1 MALRKLLADSIA
13 RNLDCRRRFPLIAAA
28 VAITGLPLGS
38 AAPAAFAQPGAST
51 PGRPV
56 FEVASIKPST
66 NTAGPN
72 LNEIAPGG
80 QRFTATNTSLKLL
93 IMIAYEVSDRQ
104 VSDGPG
110 WLNSEFYDVEA
121 KAEHPASRQQIHLM
135 LQSLLADRFNLRIR
149 KQTKEVPMYV
159 LTAEN
164 YQSHLRENT
173 SGGEARVKRG
183 SSRQLVF
190 ENAPMSQVTWFLS
203 SRLHSEVVD
212 KTGLTGK
219 YDFEIAPI
227 PTGLENAEPNPNSS
241 VFMPPGSDGPSVFM
255 TLVRQQLGL
264 KMTATKGPLEILVV
278 DRAEKPSAN

>member
-1 MALRKLLADSIA
+1 MPLRKPLALGITHNS
-13 RNLDCRRRFPLIAAA
+13 RCQFPSIAAA
-28 VAITGLPLGS
+28 AAFTGLLLGP
-38 AAPAAFAQPGAST
+38 ATPAAFAQPETST
-51 PGRPV
+51 PGRLA
-56 FEVASIKPST
+56 FEVASIKPSK

-72 LNEIAPGG
+72 TSDIAPGG

-93 IMIAYEVSDRQ
+93 IMIAYEVNDRQ

-121 KAEHPASRQQIHLM
+121 KAEHSASRQQIHLM
-135 LQSLLADRFNLRIR
+135 LQSLLADRFKLVLR

-173 SGGEARVKRG
+173 SGGEVRVKRG
-183 SSRQLVF
+183 SSGKLVF

-219 YDFEIAPI
+219 YDFEITPI
-227 PTGLENAEPNPNSS
+227 PTGPENAESNPNSS

-264 KMTATKGPLEILVV
+264 KMTATKGPIETLVV

>member
-1 MALRKLLADSIA
+1 MSSPQKLLA
-13 RNLDCRRRFPLIAAA
+13 
-28 VAITGLPLGS
+28 ITALLLSP
-38 AAPAAFAQPGAST
+38 AFAQPGTGT

-56 FEVASIKPST
+56 FEVASIKPSH

-72 LNEIAPGG
+72 RNDIAPGG
-80 QRFTATNTSLKLL
+80 QRFTATNSSLKLL
-93 IMIAYEVSDRQ
+93 IMIAYDVSDRQ

-121 KAEHPASRQQIHLM
+121 KAERPATRQQIHLM
-135 LQSLLADRFNLRIR
+135 LQSLLADRFKLRIR
-149 KQTKEVPMYV
+149 KQTREVPMYV

-173 SGGEARVKRG
+173 SGGESRVKRG
-183 SSRQLVF
+183 GGGQLLF

-203 SRLHSEVVD
+203 SRLRSEVVD

-219 YDFEIAPI
+219 YDFEITPV
-227 PTGLENAEPNPNSS
+227 PTGPENPEPTADSA

-255 TLVRQQLGL
+255 TLIQQQLGL

-278 DRAEKPSAN
+278 DRAERPSAN